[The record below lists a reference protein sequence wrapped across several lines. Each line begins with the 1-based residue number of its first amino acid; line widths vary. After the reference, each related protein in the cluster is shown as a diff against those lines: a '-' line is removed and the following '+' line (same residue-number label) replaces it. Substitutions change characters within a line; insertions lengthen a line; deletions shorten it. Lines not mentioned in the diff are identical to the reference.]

1 MPISLDP
8 GYANEPG
15 FEHRPIAGRRGMS
28 DVDIGRKMAVALA
41 LSIEEYR
48 DTYNKHR
55 GLSRAAADVS
65 RSVEDLIK
73 VAQKEARRRGV
84 PLKQV
89 LREHQRQLE
98 SGGGAGGRFV
108 QQTTGYGGKDTRDD
122 EQREIM
128 EAQDER
134 RSKAKLSVGTKRAA
148 LAVDRDER
156 QRQVMLFDPTVGAPP
171 PSAGPSVMRRPP
183 ALHHLGGDTPY
194 ADQLRLTAPPAET
207 KEGSVLKLKHNPAG
221 GGGFHNPHTL

>member
-15 FEHRPIAGRRGMS
+15 FEHRPISGRRGMS

-41 LSIEEYR
+41 LSIEEYST
-48 DTYNKHR
+48 TYNKHR

-73 VAQKEARRRGV
+73 VAQKEARRRRV

-98 SGGGAGGRFV
+98 SGGGASGRFV

-122 EQREIM
+122 EQRSVM
-128 EAQDER
+128 EAQDKR
-134 RSKAKLSVGTKRAA
+134 RGKAKLSVETKRAA
-148 LAVDRDER
+148 LAVDREDR
-156 QRQVMLFDPTVGAPP
+156 QRQVVLFDPAMGAPP
-171 PSAGPSVMRRPP
+171 PSAGPSVMRRPA
-183 ALHHLGGDTPY
+183 ALHDLGGDTPY
-194 ADQLRLTAPPAET
+194 ADQLRLMAPPAET
-207 KEGSVLKLKHNPAG
+207 KQGSVLKLKHNPAG
-221 GGGFHNPHTL
+221 GGGYHNPHLL